1 MGGSEGFL
9 GVGGLRPTLY
19 LWDGQREVAEHL
31 EGGGAVAAG
40 LALEAALQLP
50 HKEIWGAK
58 RGSGG
63 APPEVLGSRGG
74 GDTPIPSAHPRSCC
88 PPSPGS
94 ASTSGW
100 RVRRRCRGGDTGGG
114 GGQLSPKPG
123 LPFPTS
129 PPPPHLSVSGS
140 SRAGGLRVSD
150 RMLGVRRPFLL
161 ISTCSRSMK
170 NLRNS
175 CASCWLRAQGHFVP
189 TPGGGPRGAPRR
201 FWGGVSP
208 VAREG
213 GDVFLEHGLE
223 APGVDGL
230 GGVGVPESG
239 DDIGEGCGDTAVSVP
254 RGGLCNTLGG
264 AAGVLGGSV
273 PPSVSSWGARGP
285 GGCSCWKSRRRQ

>member
-1 MGGSEGFL
+1 MPPTPTRGFSQGSHRSPPRPPRRFPKDTEHQDAWEALDRQFLGAPRPLPALVTHLVGRGRSGRGWGTSWGPGGVTGGVHPLTGAFSESSSSSLVKRLKQSWSDTFPPAKLFWRATGSGGNLGGSEGFL

-114 GGQLSPKPG
+114 GGVSCPQNRGSPS
-123 LPFPTS
+123 LPAL
-129 PPPPHLSVSGS
+129 PPL
-140 SRAGGLRVSD
+140 
-150 RMLGVRRPFLL
+150 
-161 ISTCSRSMK
+161 T
-170 NLRNS
+170 
-175 CASCWLRAQGHFVP
+175 
-189 TPGGGPRGAPRR
+189 
-201 FWGGVSP
+201 
-208 VAREG
+208 
-213 GDVFLEHGLE
+213 
-223 APGVDGL
+223 
-230 GGVGVPESG
+230 
-239 DDIGEGCGDTAVSVP
+239 
-254 RGGLCNTLGG
+254 
-264 AAGVLGGSV
+264 
-273 PPSVSSWGARGP
+273 
-285 GGCSCWKSRRRQ
+285 